1 MSTAT
6 VRTVLPLSL
15 VTATSMLAMD
25 LYLPAVPVLQAQ
37 LAIGVA
43 AAQATVAIFLAGLA
57 ASQLVWGEALN
68 QLGPRRCLQWGVGAL
83 ALASAVCALAPGIET
98 LLAMRLVQGIAA
110 GAATVIAPSVVRA
123 TLSDTDLVK
132 GIAAISMVEAIV
144 PAAGPALGALLLP
157 LVDWRGLFWIV
168 AGIAL
173 AVLPFVVRVAPARL
187 PGLDH
192 DARSGWRDILR
203 NRRFL
208 RLALSHALCV
218 GALLMFV
225 ASAPQLMANVLHLPP
240 SAFAALQVVGVGA
253 FIIMASQSGRIAR
266 RLGNGGAVHLGAWT
280 QLGLCSTLLVGAAT
294 TTLPFAAI
302 AVFWAGFCG
311 ALAVRGPPAFG
322 DALTLP
328 AAQLGRASAL
338 LVLALLCM
346 GSLGTQLVAPF
357 MAGDSIVPLA
367 AAMLTMLLASIV
379 LVLPYPP
386 RPATSGVS
394 LAQPPV
400 RH

>member
-6 VRTVLPLSL
+6 IRTVLPLSL

-25 LYLPAVPVLQAQ
+25 LYLPAVPVLQTQ
-37 LAIGVA
+37 LSIGVT

-57 ASQLVWGEALN
+57 LSQLLWGEALN
-68 QLGPRRCLQWGVGAL
+68 RLGPRRCLQWGIGAL
-83 ALASAVCALAPGIET
+83 VLASAACALAPGITT
-98 LLAMRLVQGIAA
+98 LLVMRFVQGIAA

-123 TLSDTDLVK
+123 TLGDAGVVR

-144 PAAGPALGALLLP
+144 PAAGPVLGALLLQ
-157 LVDWRGLFWIV
+157 LIDWRGLFWIV

-173 AVLPFVVRVAPARL
+173 AVLPFVVRVAPMRL
-187 PGLDH
+187 PGLDLA
-192 DARSGWRDILR
+192 ARSGWRDILR
-203 NRRFL
+203 NRRFV
-208 RLALSHALCV
+208 RIALSHALSV

-225 ASAPQLMANVLHLPP
+225 ASAPQLLANALHLPP
-240 SAFAALQVVGVGA
+240 SAFAALQVIGVSA
-253 FIIMASQSGRIAR
+253 FIAMASQSGRIAR
-266 RLGNGGAVHLGAWT
+266 SLGNGGAVHLGAWI
-280 QLGLCSTLLVGAAT
+280 QVGLCSALLIGAVTSA
-294 TTLPFAAI
+294 LPFAAV

-328 AAQLGRASAL
+328 SAQLGRASAL
-338 LVLALLCM
+338 LVLALLCV
-346 GSLGTQLVAPF
+346 GSLGTQGVAPF

-367 AAMLTMLLASIV
+367 AAMLAMQLASIG

-386 RPATSGVS
+386 RPVA
-394 LAQPPV
+394 
-400 RH
+400 

>member
-25 LYLPAVPVLQAQ
+25 LYLPAVPVLQAE
-37 LAIGVA
+37 LGIGVA

-57 ASQLVWGEALN
+57 ASQLLWGEALN
-68 QLGPRRCLQWGVGAL
+68 RLGPRRCLQWGVGTL
-83 ALASAVCALAPGIET
+83 VLASAACALAPGIES
-98 LLAMRLVQGIAA
+98 LLVTRLLQGIAA

-123 TLSDTDLVK
+123 TLSDAELVK

-144 PAAGPALGALLLP
+144 PAAGPVLGALLLK
-157 LVDWRGLFWIV
+157 VIDWRGLFWIV

-173 AVLPFVVRVAPARL
+173 AVLPFVVRIAPRQL
-187 PGLDH
+187 PGLGLA
-192 DARSGWRDILR
+192 ARSGWRDILR
-203 NRRFL
+203 NRRFV
-208 RLALSHALCV
+208 RIALSHALCI

-225 ASAPQLMANVLHLPP
+225 ASAPQLMANALHLPP
-240 SAFAALQVVGVGA
+240 SAFATLQVVGVSA
-253 FIIMASQSGRIAR
+253 FIVMASQSGRIAR
-266 RLGNGGAVHLGAWT
+266 RVGNGGAVHLGAWI

-294 TTLPFAAI
+294 TTLPFAAV

-328 AAQLGRASAL
+328 PAQLGRASGL
-338 LVLALLCM
+338 LVLALLSI

-367 AAMLTMLLASIV
+367 TAMLVMLLASIG

-386 RPATSGVS
+386 RPTV
-394 LAQPPV
+394 
-400 RH
+400 